1 MATFIFPSLCL
12 SARDST
18 NVAGQDN
25 NFRGKILA
33 LSPDKTLNGFRRK
46 GACSEFIVSLFH
58 TKCIFLANPVHA
70 PFCHSGSRLYRTGE
84 TNPRRHQL
92 TFCANASSFPS
103 WQVRLASLTGT
114 FFAGIP
120 SFHFLL
126 VQKSYFLIREERMK
140 EEEEGTN
147 ANFVL
152 SPPNHIPSPPLK
164 KEPYWISTNCFIF
177 LGGVCD
183 AFVFHCQAFGVL
195 RSAPE

>member
-1 MATFIFPSLCL
+1 M
-12 SARDST
+12 
-18 NVAGQDN
+18 
-25 NFRGKILA
+25 
-33 LSPDKTLNGFRRK
+33 
-46 GACSEFIVSLFH
+46 SLFH
-58 TKCIFLANPVHA
+58 MKCIFLANPVHA

-92 TFCANASSFPS
+92 TFCANVSSFPS

-126 VQKSYFLIREERMK
+126 VQKSYFLIREERRK

-152 SPPNHIPSPPLK
+152 SNPHSFPTPQKRALLDLHKLLH
-164 KEPYWISTNCFIF
+164 F

-183 AFVFHCQAFGVL
+183 AFVFHCQTFDIL
-195 RSAPE
+195 RSRNDCAHILSGGREKYRLGT

>member
-1 MATFIFPSLCL
+1 M
-12 SARDST
+12 
-18 NVAGQDN
+18 
-25 NFRGKILA
+25 
-33 LSPDKTLNGFRRK
+33 
-46 GACSEFIVSLFH
+46 SLFH
-58 TKCIFLANPVHA
+58 MKCIFLANPVHA

-152 SPPNHIPSPPLK
+152 SPPTHIPSPPLK

-177 LGGVCD
+177 WVASATLSFFIAKPLVYCVARRNDCAHILSCEGGRNIGWARRV
-183 AFVFHCQAFGVL
+183 
-195 RSAPE
+195 